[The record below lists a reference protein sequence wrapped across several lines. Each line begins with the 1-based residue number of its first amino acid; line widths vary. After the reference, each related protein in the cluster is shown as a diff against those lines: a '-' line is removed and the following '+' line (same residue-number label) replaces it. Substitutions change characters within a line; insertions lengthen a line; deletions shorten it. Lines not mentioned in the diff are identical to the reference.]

1 MLECFLSCNGWTMLA
16 KKKEGTVLY
25 PSRDMPRLKFVM
37 GAFRRGARVNK
48 RAHPFV
54 FFFFFRF
61 LCVCFFSV
69 LLSLLC
75 RVSRLS
81 TRPGACVFFPSW
93 PRARLW
99 HCCGYGLIIRTCSN
113 NSTVWR
119 NMCSKCIIVRFC
131 RSTFCRFRVLSTRQ
145 SVCVAPKLPP
155 RAFRSVSNALLNSPV
170 PGSAIVFVLRQIN
183 SWDPCL

>member
-1 MLECFLSCNGWTMLA
+1 MLA

-54 FFFFFRF
+54 FFFLFRF

-81 TRPGACVFFPSW
+81 TRPGACVFFLLDHG
-93 PRARLW
+93 RD
-99 HCCGYGLIIRTCSN
+99 CGIAAATGSLFAHVPTTALYGETC
-113 NSTVWR
+113 VR
-119 NMCSKCIIVRFC
+119 NVLLFAFAVQRF
-131 RSTFCRFRVLSTRQ
+131 
-145 SVCVAPKLPP
+145 A
-155 RAFRSVSNALLNSPV
+155 
-170 PGSAIVFVLRQIN
+170 VFVSYQQDSRFV
-183 SWDPCL
+183 